1 MTDVS
6 FRPLSGVWPPLFR
19 VEIQRP
25 AGLKKPGG
33 QIPAEARGKVG
44 CLHFQASRPHGLAG
58 HREPTRLPGWL
69 LVSSASISPQMAFTV
84 PLVPEPWLCQ
94 AAPLPD
100 SPSQGP
106 LPLPSHSG
114 RDQTLDGQ
122 RLSLRNGPSRG
133 FTGLH
138 SYPAMS
144 GARRGCPCL
153 LCPQRWEPAGAAPA
167 PPHAA
172 HQIANSF
179 LKP

>member
-1 MTDVS
+1 MISLFSLDLFSLLHRSQVTDNWLMLLTS
-6 FRPLSGVWPPLFR
+6 SGPKANL
-19 VEIQRP
+19 ID
-25 AGLKKPGG
+25 
-33 QIPAEARGKVG
+33 
-44 CLHFQASRPHGLAG
+44 
-58 HREPTRLPGWL
+58 
-69 LVSSASISPQMAFTV
+69 SASISPQMAFTV

-122 RLSLRNGPSRG
+122 ELSLRNGPSRG

-167 PPHAA
+167 TPHAA
-172 HQIANSF
+172 HQTANSF